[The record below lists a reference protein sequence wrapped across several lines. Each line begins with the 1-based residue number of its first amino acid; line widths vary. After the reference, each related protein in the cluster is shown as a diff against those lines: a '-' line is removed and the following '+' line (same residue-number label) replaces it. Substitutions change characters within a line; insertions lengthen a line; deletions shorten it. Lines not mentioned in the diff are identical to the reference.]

1 MRKLTR
7 AVVAVVLGLV
17 LVSCG
22 GGDEEADAIASR
34 TPRGTQEAQD
44 ALERFLG
51 QPFISDEQAEE
62 GREMIW
68 QACATLQD
76 GGTWEEVEATEIAA
90 SEEAGRP
97 LSDLEIS
104 GMRTAAAMGISA
116 YCPQHE
122 GKTP

>member
-1 MRKLTR
+1 MRKLAR
-7 AVVAVVLGLV
+7 VVVTILLGLV

-34 TPRGTQEAQD
+34 TPMGTQEAQD

-51 QPFISDEQAEE
+51 QPFISAEQAEE
-62 GREMIW
+62 GKELIW

-76 GGTWEEVEATEIAA
+76 GGTWEEIEAAEIASA
-90 SEEAGRP
+90 EESGRP

-104 GMRTAAAMGISA
+104 GMRTAAGMGISA